1 MLAFL
6 CGIQLARWL
15 NRRSALHA
23 ERKISEEYFRGLN
36 YLLNEEPDKAIEVF
50 IKAIEV
56 DSETVELHLALGG
69 LFRRKGQID
78 RATRVHQNLIARPHL
93 SDQHRVQ
100 AIYELA
106 QDYDHA
112 GLLDRAENLYT
123 ELMDSPQYR
132 SLALEGLEKIY
143 RREKEWRKAIDIVL
157 LHRRQDKPELGQSLA
172 QYWCELAE
180 EAIDG
185 HRFLDATK
193 ALKNAAL
200 ANPESVRTVQL
211 KGDLAFAQGHHQVAI
226 KEWRSLCTRFPSL
239 IDLVIEKV
247 DLCFKHEENPRDLSD
262 FYAGFATLPKM
273 EANFEIWFAGLAET
287 MGTAGAQA
295 HLVELVTHSDVT
307 EAAAQ
312 CILSMSERNELQEE
326 LEKKTLNALLEK
338 AKQANLQYTCGV
350 CGFGVKSIHWHCPNC
365 GRWETFS

>member
-132 SLALEGLEKIY
+132 SLALEGLEISLNL
-143 RREKEWRKAIDIVL
+143 DSHL
-157 LHRRQDKPELGQSLA
+157 LNTGANSLKRQLMG
-172 QYWCELAE
+172 
-180 EAIDG
+180 I
-185 HRFLDATK
+185 
-193 ALKNAAL
+193 
-200 ANPESVRTVQL
+200 
-211 KGDLAFAQGHHQVAI
+211 
-226 KEWRSLCTRFPSL
+226 
-239 IDLVIEKV
+239 
-247 DLCFKHEENPRDLSD
+247 
-262 FYAGFATLPKM
+262 GF
-273 EANFEIWFAGLAET
+273 
-287 MGTAGAQA
+287 
-295 HLVELVTHSDVT
+295 
-307 EAAAQ
+307 
-312 CILSMSERNELQEE
+312 
-326 LEKKTLNALLEK
+326 
-338 AKQANLQYTCGV
+338 
-350 CGFGVKSIHWHCPNC
+350 
-365 GRWETFS
+365 